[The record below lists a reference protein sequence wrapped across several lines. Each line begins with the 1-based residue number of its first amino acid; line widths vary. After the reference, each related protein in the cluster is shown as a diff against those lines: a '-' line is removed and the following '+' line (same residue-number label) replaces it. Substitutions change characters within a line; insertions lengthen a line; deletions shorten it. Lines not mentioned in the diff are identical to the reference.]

1 MSTTIGERITIIRTD
16 AGLTMTAFA
25 DRLNLSKSSISIME
39 NNKSNISKRTM
50 LDICEK
56 FNVNPEW
63 LETGEGEPYNDAVT
77 PTLKLLKAEYKLD
90 DLDVQIIEKYL
101 ELSPIER
108 QVFKD
113 YVKKIKDTE

>member
-1 MSTTIGERITIIRTD
+1 MSTIGERITMVRTD

-25 DRLNLSKSSISIME
+25 ERLNLSKSSISVAE
-39 NNKSNISKRTM
+39 SDKSKLSKRAI

-63 LETGEGEPYNDAVT
+63 LETGEGEPYNDAKA
-77 PTLKLLKAEYKLD
+77 PTIKLLKAEYNLD
-90 DLDVQIIEKYL
+90 DLDIQIIETYL

-113 YVKKIKDTE
+113 YIKKIRSAD

>member
-1 MSTTIGERITIIRTD
+1 MLI
-16 AGLTMTAFA
+16 F
-25 DRLNLSKSSISIME
+25 LNLSKSSISVAE
-39 NNKSNISKRTM
+39 SDKSKLSKRAI

-56 FNVNPEW
+56 FNVNQNW

-90 DLDVQIIEKYL
+90 ELDIQIIEKYL

-113 YVKKIKDTE
+113 YIKKIRSAD

>member
-1 MSTTIGERITIIRTD
+1 MSTIGERITIIRNN

-25 DRLNLSKSSISIME
+25 ERLNLSKSSISVAE
-39 NNKSNISKRTM
+39 SDKSRLSKRAM
-50 LDICEK
+50 IDICEK

-63 LETGEGEPYNDAVT
+63 LETGEGEPYKKET
-77 PTLKLLKAEYKLD
+77 PPVMKLLKANYKLD
-90 DLDVQIIEKYL
+90 ELDIQIIEKYL

-113 YVKKIKDTE
+113 YIKKFGSD

>member
-1 MSTTIGERITIIRTD
+1 MTICERLTTIRTD
-16 AGLTMTAFA
+16 SGKSKAEFANNLNVSPSLITM
-25 DRLNLSKSSISIME
+25 LE
-39 NNKSNISKRTM
+39 NGTRELSKRTAA
-50 LDICEK
+50 DICEK

-63 LETGEGEPYNDAVT
+63 LETGKGEPYNDAKT

-90 DLDVQIIEKYL
+90 DLDIQIIEKYL

-113 YVKKIKDTE
+113 YIKKIRSAD

>member
-1 MSTTIGERITIIRTD
+1 MEINERITKVRID
-16 AGLTMTAFA
+16 AGKTKADFA
-25 DRLNLSKSSISIME
+25 AIL
-39 NNKSNISKRTM
+39 NISDSLVVLLENGKRKLTARTAA
-50 LDICEK
+50 DICEK
-56 FNVNPEW
+56 FNVNQNW

-90 DLDVQIIEKYL
+90 ELDIQIIEKYL

-113 YVKKIKDTE
+113 YIKKIRSAD

>member
-1 MSTTIGERITIIRTD
+1 MSTIGERIAMVRTD

-25 DRLNLSKSSISIME
+25 ERLNLSKSSISVAE
-39 NNKSNISKRTM
+39 SDKSKLSKRAI

-63 LETGEGEPYNDAVT
+63 LETGEGEPYNDTKA
-77 PTLKLLKAEYKLD
+77 PTIKLLKAEYNLD
-90 DLDVQIIEKYL
+90 DLDIQIVETYL

-113 YVKKIKDTE
+113 YIKKIRSAD

>member
-1 MSTTIGERITIIRTD
+1 MSTIGERITFIRTE

-25 DRLNLSKSSISIME
+25 ERLNLSKSSISVAE
-39 NNKSNISKRTM
+39 SDKSKLSKRAL

-56 FNVNPEW
+56 FNVNPVW
-63 LETGEGEPYNDAVT
+63 LETGEGEPYNETIPSVM
-77 PTLKLLKAEYKLD
+77 KLLKAEYSLD
-90 DLDVQIIEKYL
+90 SLDVKIIEKYL

-113 YVKKIKDTE
+113 YIKKIGSV

>member
-1 MSTTIGERITIIRTD
+1 MTIGNRIKKIRVD
-16 AGLTMTAFA
+16 SGLNQTEFA
-25 DRLNLSKSSISIME
+25 EKLHLSKSSISVAE
-39 NNKSNISKRTM
+39 ADKSALSKRAV

-63 LETGEGEPYNDAVT
+63 LQNGEGDPYNDAIT
-77 PTLKLLKAEYKLD
+77 PSIKLLKAEYNLD
-90 DLDVQIIEKYL
+90 ELDVKIIEKYL

-113 YVKKIKDTE
+113 YIKKIGSAD